1 VVKITD
7 SFDGKLK
14 LMFGKTF
21 QNSFGDKRL
30 DDRGNSILRSLFID
44 GSHSI
49 RKFSHSSAAQKA
61 CYRFLANEQTSEEAI
76 VKSMSERCA
85 ANLKGKMVLSIQDT
99 SEVNLYNHKN
109 RINHDNSIGVT
120 NAAKNGLGYMIHP
133 SLVVDAVSCFPYGFS
148 HVHLFNRD
156 LEREPKE
163 NRDKHE
169 YKKLD
174 IEDKES
180 NKWLLSSKATKENLQ
195 EAAMVII
202 VQDREGDIYEQFATI
217 PDKRTQLLI
226 RAKSDRSLPEG
237 AKLFSKVG
245 ACEVAGT
252 YQFKI
257 EGDKRKDQKK
267 RTAQMEVRFTE
278 VEIKNPSRTAKD
290 ITPTVKLWCVEAREA
305 GEEAEQKVCWRLLTS
320 IPVTTLDEALL
331 IIEWYSWRWMI
342 EEVFRILKEGGYD
355 IEASELEYGS
365 SVRKLSLL
373 MLDVIIKIF
382 QMKIAYEMDEEG
394 EMPASLC
401 FQESELECMEMQCKK
416 LEGKTAKQKNPYK
429 KSSLR
434 YATWIMARL
443 GGWKGYATERK
454 PGITTLWIGL
464 EKFFDT
470 FNGYMIGKDVST
482 R

>member
-1 VVKITD
+1 M
-7 SFDGKLK
+7 L
-14 LMFGKTF
+14 GKTF
-21 QNSFGDKRL
+21 EKSFGDKRL
-30 DDRGNSILRSLFID
+30 DDRGNGILRSLFIN

-76 VKSMSERCA
+76 VKSMSMQCA
-85 ANLKGKMVLSIQDT
+85 ANVKGKVVLSIQDT

-109 RINHDNSIGVT
+109 RLNPDASIGVT
-120 NAAKNGLGYMIHP
+120 NAPKNGLGYMIHP
-133 SLVVDAVSCFPYGFS
+133 SLIVDAVNSFPYGFS

-163 NRDKHE
+163 SRDKHK
-169 YKKLD
+169 YKKLK

-180 NKWLLSSKATKENLQ
+180 NKWLLSSKATKENLH

-217 PDKRTQLLI
+217 PDERTHLLI
-226 RAKSDRSLPEG
+226 RAKSDRSLPEDT
-237 AKLFSKVG
+237 KLFKKVG
-245 ACEVAGT
+245 ACQVAGT
-252 YQFKI
+252 YGFKI
-257 EGDKRKDQKK
+257 EGDKRKGQKK

-290 ITPTVKLWCVEAREA
+290 ITPKVKLWCVEAKEA
-305 GEEAEQKVCWRLLTS
+305 AEATEHKVCWRLLTS
-320 IPVTTLDEALL
+320 VPVTTLDEALL

-342 EEVFRILKEGGYD
+342 EEVFRILKEEGYD

-382 QMKIAYEMDEEG
+382 QMKIAYETDEEG
-394 EMPASLC
+394 EMPASIC
-401 FQESELECMEMQCKK
+401 FEETELECMEMQCKK
-416 LEGKTAKQKNPYK
+416 LEGKTEKQKNPYK
-429 KSSLR
+429 KGSLR

-443 GGWKGYATERK
+443 GGWKGYATERR